1 MVEGCSC
8 VRRYPC
14 VEVWWGGGGVGGHT
28 LLDQPAIYAEAA
40 LCFKSC
46 RSMVSSLFCVAHLRT
61 FQRPLFML
69 LQLFPHF
76 LKKCVQTMTALYKK
90 NCGKVERQVHVIG
103 HNFAEKCSIELV
115 YVAAAS
121 QTTQQCECRNVF
133 SLPLTFIFLRNYFWQ
148 KLASFRNGQLF
159 FETRTQF
166 LFNFF
171 NLVRV

>member
-1 MVEGCSC
+1 MCRGMKGYE
-8 VRRYPC
+8 
-14 VEVWWGGGGVGGHT
+14 GVGGGEDT

-46 RSMVSSLFCVAHLRT
+46 RSMVSPLFCVAHLRT

-69 LQLFPHF
+69 LQLLPHF
-76 LKKCVQTMTALYKK
+76 LKKCVQTMTALYKEK
-90 NCGKVERQVHVIG
+90 CGKVERQVHVIG

-133 SLPLTFIFLRNYFWQ
+133 SLPLTFIFLRNYF
-148 KLASFRNGQLF
+148 
-159 FETRTQF
+159 
-166 LFNFF
+166 
-171 NLVRV
+171 

>member
-1 MVEGCSC
+1 M
-8 VRRYPC
+8 RRGMKG
-14 VEVWWGGGGVGGHT
+14 WWGGLGLGGGHT
-28 LLDQPAIYAEAA
+28 LLTCIYAEAA

-69 LQLFPHF
+69 LQLLPHF

-133 SLPLTFIFLRNYFWQ
+133 SLPLTFIFLRNYF
-148 KLASFRNGQLF
+148 
-159 FETRTQF
+159 
-166 LFNFF
+166 
-171 NLVRV
+171 